1 MTRSDTVFLLLSRLL
16 NLSANEYFDD
26 IVTTIIKAVCYSP
39 ISQLR
44 LQRKALVATA
54 PTTATATATAIVA
67 DLSYFAD
74 CPEFYAFN
82 VSIA

>member
-54 PTTATATATAIVA
+54 PTTATATAIVA